1 MIQQSS
7 RRPRPAMDSGRDF
20 KSPNSGGSD
29 TSLPSLSSPGLVSFD
44 MEHKIL
50 TGNQYSTPFDKYTF
64 TAFAFVVERATNKSI
79 PITIFAVGDS
89 APGDFTT
96 TSVEVQATS
105 NFTYDTNNGPITTEV
120 ESYTMSAAV
129 TSSTRAR
136 ILTFSMFLINW
147 ALTISSAVIALVVY
161 SRDGD
166 VKDGVSLLPI
176 TVITAIP
183 AIRSLYA
190 SSPPFG
196 VALGAYQ
203 NRPAPLPRIYTAC

>member
-1 MIQQSS
+1 
-7 RRPRPAMDSGRDF
+7 MDPGRDF

-44 MEHKIL
+44 MEHKLL
-50 TGNQYSTPFDKYTF
+50 TGNQYSTPWDKYTF

-105 NFTYDTNNGPITTEV
+105 NFTYDTNNGPIATEV
-120 ESYTMSAAV
+120 ESHTMSAKV
-129 TSSTRAR
+129 MSSNRAMA
-136 ILTFSMFLINW
+136 LTLFMFLINW
-147 ALTISSAVIALVVY
+147 AFALCSVYITGVVY
-161 SRDGD
+161 DREGN
-166 VKDGVSLLPI
+166 VKDGVALLPL

-183 AIRSLYA
+183 TIRGLYP
-190 SSPPFG
+190 SSPPLG
-196 VALGAYQ
+196 IGLGAYQ
-203 NRPAPLPRIYTAC
+203 NRPAPLPRIYAAC